1 MVLPRAALQALLV
14 LDRRGVC
21 FQRTWVLY
29 ELMQVRERK
38 EEKGTDL
45 LLRQGL
51 NRGAGVHPSRSTQR
65 AEAGDGRWYCASNSN
80 LSEGRLVGHIL
91 VGSPC
96 AVQQSGGGNALAWGQ
111 GRVDE
116 GRQNCIKGLVFT
128 WSALQD
134 PLLPLLT
141 LTLAPP
147 PVPAL
152 QICQIDNRDTVNQ
165 SGISGERLLVL
176 PASWAWDD
184 LYHSYITI
192 DVAKSGCGNEKQR
205 LALLNELQ
213 KADPTKVTAD
223 IKVLEVWGEGV
234 GCWWGW

>member
-1 MVLPRAALQALLV
+1 M
-14 LDRRGVC
+14 
-21 FQRTWVLY
+21 
-29 ELMQVRERK
+29 
-38 EEKGTDL
+38 
-45 LLRQGL
+45 
-51 NRGAGVHPSRSTQR
+51 
-65 AEAGDGRWYCASNSN
+65 
-80 LSEGRLVGHIL
+80 
-91 VGSPC
+91 
-96 AVQQSGGGNALAWGQ
+96 
-111 GRVDE
+111 
-116 GRQNCIKGLVFT
+116 
-128 WSALQD
+128 
-134 PLLPLLT
+134 
-141 LTLAPP
+141 
-147 PVPAL
+147 

-223 IKVLEVWGEGV
+223 IKVWEVCGEGV